1 MDIHRTY
8 KTLRSKTCCSKL
20 RRYRLNGQHD
30 YISSRRS
37 YDVTEIGEGKRI
49 SRNAITQQFTLRA
62 GGEFEIADRRINPS
76 DHVDGDAC
84 GLVKVKRYAFNMP

>member
-30 YISSRRS
+30 YISSPRS
-37 YDVTEIGEGKRI
+37 YDVTEMGEGERVLPT
-49 SRNAITQQFTLRA
+49 AIVERFV
-62 GGEFEIADRRINPS
+62 I
-76 DHVDGDAC
+76 H
-84 GLVKVKRYAFNMP
+84 